1 MRFRFPQPRRVT
13 HALRELA
20 RRQPDEAEEYLEEHH
35 EEWEQL
41 AETVPE
47 DAADILEAID
57 EEGAAELLT
66 GLPPDDAGE
75 VLDEMKP
82 EAAADILEELDPA
95 TAADLIE
102 EMEPDQAADV
112 IGALEEDERT
122 AVLAHLEP
130 EKAREI
136 ERLLVYEADT
146 AGGMMTTDVAAL
158 PIGMTAGEAVEALR
172 RLHDELGS
180 NLTYVYTVDPRGR
193 LVGVVPFR
201 ELVFARPGQ
210 GLDELAIRDPVSVTP
225 DTDREHVAELIHR
238 YHLQAIPVVDH
249 DGRLLGMVKF
259 GEAMEAIQAEA
270 GEDLAVMFGA
280 GEEESVFTPVRE
292 SVRRRLPWNL
302 FNLLA
307 GFVTVFVVAQFE
319 DTLARYALLAAYMPL
334 VAGLSGNSGAQAI
347 AVTIRSIAVGELPR
361 GKELRAVRRELA
373 IGLVRGVIIASVGA
387 VLVAATVALLSRG
400 GPADPGQIPVAPVQM
415 AWIIWISMMIGFTV
429 AAFAG
434 SSIPLILRRLGLDPA
449 LASNIFLT
457 MTTDAVGFGTFLLTA
472 TLLL

>member
-1 MRFRFPQPRRVT
+1 MKFRLPQPRRVT

-20 RRQPDEAEEYLEEHH
+20 RRQPDEAEEYLEEHQD
-35 EEWEQL
+35 EWEQL

-57 EEGAAELLT
+57 EEEAAELLV

-82 EAAADILEELDPA
+82 EAAADVLEELEPHL
-95 TAADLIE
+95 AADLIE

-112 IGALEEDERT
+112 IGALEDDERR
-122 AVLAHLEP
+122 AILASLEP
-130 EKAREI
+130 EKAAEI
-136 ERLLVYEADT
+136 ERLLVYPPDT
-146 AGGMMTTDVAAL
+146 AGGMMTTDLASL

-180 NLTYVYTVDPRGR
+180 NLTYVYTIDPQGR

-210 GLDELAIRDPVSVTP
+210 GLDELVVADPVAVTP
-225 DTDREHVAELIHR
+225 DMDREHVAELIQR
-238 YHLQAIPVVDH
+238 YHLQAIPVVD
-249 DGRLLGMVKF
+249 DDRRLLGIVKF
-259 GEAMEAIQAEA
+259 GEAIEAIQAEA
-270 GEDLAVMFGA
+270 SEDLAVMFGA

-292 SVRRRLPWNL
+292 SVRRRLPWNVV
-302 FNLLA
+302 NLLA
-307 GFVTVFVVAQFE
+307 GFITVFVVAQFE

-361 GKELRAVRRELA
+361 GRELRAVRRELA
-373 IGLVRGVIIASVGA
+373 IGLTRGLIIATVGA
-387 VLVAATVALLSRG
+387 VLVAATVAWLGRG
-400 GPADPGQIPVAPVQM
+400 GPVDPGQTPVSPLQM
-415 AWIIWISMMIGFTV
+415 AAIIWISMMIGFLV

-434 SSIPLILRRLGLDPA
+434 SSIPLLLRRLGLDPA
-449 LASNIFLT
+449 MASNIFLT
-457 MTTDAVGFGTFLLTA
+457 MTTDAVGFGSFLLTA